1 MWLSDCWAWMQWP
14 ESRKERGTTSDSRS
28 QVIASPPSRGLQAW
42 PSETTGECRW
52 GTGCRRAEQGAWSR
66 ESCSPGASLGSCLRS
81 PALRP
86 GRGFH
91 PHPLSLVGDSKPRQ
105 AELGS
110 AFIRLVLLCS
120 CTVELRNKKACWFK
134 NMYI

>member
-1 MWLSDCWAWMQWP
+1 MQWP

-28 QVIASPPSRGLQAW
+28 QVIASSPSRGLQAW
-42 PSETTGECRW
+42 HLETAGECLR

-66 ESCSPGASLGSCLRS
+66 ESCSRRPSLGSPRWGMAGISVTRTL
-81 PALRP
+81 
-86 GRGFH
+86 
-91 PHPLSLVGDSKPRQ
+91 LVGDGKPRQ

-120 CTVELRNKKACWFK
+120 CTVELRNKKAC
-134 NMYI
+134 